1 MAQES
6 QDAQDAVRAQL
17 LELLLDKVEQDD
29 YPSSTMLDLI
39 ERLATPEDLP
49 EYAEVLMAKI
59 EGETYPSN
67 SVIRRLVAL
76 T

>member
-1 MAQES
+1 MAREMQEAQES
-6 QDAQDAVRAQL
+6 VRSQL
-17 LELLLDKVEQDD
+17 LGLLLDKVEQDN

-39 ERLATPEDLP
+39 ERLATAEDLE

-59 EGETYPSN
+59 DGETYPSN
-67 SVIRRLVAL
+67 SLIRRLAAL

>member
-1 MAQES
+1 MTQES
-6 QDAQDAVRAQL
+6 QNAQDVVRTQL
-17 LELLLDKVEQDD
+17 LELLLDKVEQDN

-39 ERLATPEDLP
+39 ERLATPQDIE

-59 EGETYPSN
+59 EVDTYPSN
-67 SVIRRLVAL
+67 ALIRRLVAL

>member
-6 QDAQDAVRAQL
+6 QNDVRTQL
-17 LELLLDKVEQDD
+17 LELLLDKVEQDQ

-39 ERLATPEDLP
+39 EELVSPDEVE
-49 EYAEVLMAKI
+49 EYAGVLMAKL

-67 SVIRRLVAL
+67 SIIRRVMAL
-76 T
+76 G

>member
-6 QDAQDAVRAQL
+6 QNDVRTQL
-17 LELLLDKVEQDD
+17 LELLLDKVEQDQ

-39 ERLATPEDLP
+39 EELVSPDEIE
-49 EYAEVLMAKI
+49 EYAGVLMAKL

-67 SVIRRLVAL
+67 SLIRRVMAL
-76 T
+76 R

>member
-6 QDAQDAVRAQL
+6 QNDVRTQL
-17 LELLLDKVEQDD
+17 LELLLDKVEQDQ

-39 ERLATPEDLP
+39 EELVSPDEVE
-49 EYAEVLMAKI
+49 EYAGVLMAKL

-67 SVIRRLVAL
+67 SLIRRVMAL
-76 T
+76 R

>member
-6 QDAQDAVRAQL
+6 QNDVRTQL
-17 LELLLDKVEQDD
+17 LELLLDKVEQDQ

-39 ERLATPEDLP
+39 EELVSPDEV
-49 EYAEVLMAKI
+49 EQYAGVLMAKL

-67 SVIRRLVAL
+67 SLIRRVMAL
-76 T
+76 R

>member
-6 QDAQDAVRAQL
+6 QNDVRTQL
-17 LELLLDKVEQDD
+17 LELLLDKVEQDR

-39 ERLATPEDLP
+39 EELVSPDEVQ
-49 EYAEVLMAKI
+49 EYAGILMAKL

-67 SVIRRLVAL
+67 SIIRRVMAL
-76 T
+76 R